1 MNREVLKLRQ
11 NAKNVTIDCYGYGKP
26 RPSVT
31 WRKGVAIIP
40 LVPVVTANNS
50 DVVFQ
55 RVVNMSGYPWNVTSR
70 LYVRLDGMTYQE
82 AGNYACEVSN
92 GVGNQGTVN
101 ATSEILCKYFSF
113 DMLGGGGV
121 LWDFRSEGRC
131 FEAWVLRALF
141 CFRRQE
147 TLL

>member
-1 MNREVLKLRQ
+1 LNREVLKLRQ

-82 AGNYACEVSN
+82 AGSYTCEVSN

-113 DMLGGGGV
+113 DVLGGGGGSV
-121 LWDFRSEGRC
+121 GL
-131 FEAWVLRALF
+131 
-141 CFRRQE
+141 QI
-147 TLL
+147 